1 MKYIKHTTTKDI
13 FSGAALPEKKT
24 LYYRPDGVDTICIPE
39 SPGNMDYERIVEEV
53 AAGIS
58 EIEEVDDTPKE

>member
-1 MKYIKHTTTKDI
+1 MKYIKYTTTKDYLTGEAI
-13 FSGAALPEKKT
+13 PEKKT

-39 SPGNMDYERIVEEV
+39 VPGNIDYDQIVEEV

-58 EIEEVDDTPKE
+58 EIEEVDLTPDD

>member
-13 FSGAALPEKKT
+13 FSKETLPEKKT
-24 LYYRPDGVDTICIPE
+24 LYYRPDNFDTICIPE
-39 SPGNMDYERIVEEV
+39 APGNMDYERIIQEV